1 MPSLTSPLA
10 QVLIALFGAAL
21 MLLFALL
28 APGPLLL
35 MLPAMVALLLGL
47 AVYQFPLAI
56 VVGLVMIY
64 GLGVDIQLD
73 GGMLASAGGNA
84 AAALGSAVVKVVP
97 FALAAVL
104 LLRYGPTNAINWPF
118 LAYTAIAAI
127 SIVVL
132 PMGRIGTTGDMIRSF
147 IGSTA
152 PFVLGFCLAPKRIW
166 TWIIRGATVVPLI
179 SAFGSLFTHLAGLYP
194 AIDQLGR
201 FQGMH
206 SAPFLAG
213 FCETAIFAATLEYM
227 RGFRPIWLIIAG
239 LDLAVLLATQA
250 RMPLATVVIFL
261 GIVFFFSN
269 RHIFPL
275 RRKVDLVMGGGV
287 PGLLLLSP
295 VIAYAMQRFI
305 SQGTDTSG
313 RDLMWPYF
321 LDAIENRPLFGYG
334 LGAGKL
340 LVDPDDPLIKL
351 LGTTAAHNEYLRLS
365 IDGGIIGCAA
375 IFLSIIAWMWWGSRS
390 LGARERL
397 VLRAAL
403 LGFLLHSGFDN
414 TLIASTSVMLFCVIG
429 AILARGRA
437 EVQAARHG
445 RRHSSSGSASAGAYA
460 WRPARTG

>member
-10 QVLIALFGAAL
+10 QVLISLFGAAL
-21 MLLFALL
+21 MLLIALYL
-28 APGPLLL
+28 PGPLLL
-35 MLPAMVALLLGL
+35 MLPAMVAILLGL

-56 VVGLVMIY
+56 VVGLVMMY
-64 GLGVDIQLD
+64 GFGLDFQLD
-73 GGMLASAGGNA
+73 AGMFASTGGGTVAT
-84 AAALGSAVVKVVP
+84 LGSAVMKVVP

-104 LLRYGPTNAINWPF
+104 LLRYGPSSAINWPF
-118 LAYTAIAAI
+118 IAYTAIAAV

-132 PMGRIGTTGDMIRSF
+132 PIGRIVTTGEMIRSF

-166 TWIIRGATVVPLI
+166 TWIIRGATLVPLI
-179 SAFGSLFTHLAGLYP
+179 SAFASLFTHVAGLYP
-194 AIDQLGR
+194 AIDLLNR

-213 FCETAIFAATLEYM
+213 FCETAIFAATIEYM
-227 RGFRPIWLIIAG
+227 RGFKPIWLIIGG
-239 LDLAVLLATQA
+239 LDLAVMLATQA
-250 RMPLATVVIFL
+250 RMPLATVVIFIGL
-261 GIVFFFSN
+261 VFLLSN

-295 VIAYAMQRFI
+295 VIAFAMQRFI

-321 LDAIENRPLFGYG
+321 LEAIENRPLFGYG

-365 IDGGIIGCAA
+365 VDGGIIGCAA
-375 IFLSIIAWMWWGSRS
+375 IFLSLIAWMWWGSRG
-390 LGARERL
+390 LGSRERL

-403 LGFLLHSGFDN
+403 FGILLHSGFDN
-414 TLIASTSVMLFCVIG
+414 TLIATTSVMQFCVIS
-429 AILARGRA
+429 AILARGRVEA
-437 EVQAARHG
+437 KEAGVQ
-445 RRHSSSGSASAGAYA
+445 RRRQAPSAGGYA
-460 WRPARTG
+460 WRPSRAG

>member
-10 QVLIALFGAAL
+10 QVLIALFGATL

-35 MLPAMVALLLGL
+35 LLPAMVAILLGL

-56 VVGLVMIY
+56 VAGLVAIY
-64 GLGVDIQLD
+64 GLGLDFQLD
-73 GGMLASAGGNA
+73 AGMLAGAGGSA

-104 LLRYGPTNAINWPF
+104 LLRYGPSTAVNWPF
-118 LAYTAIAAI
+118 IAYTVIAAV

-132 PMGRIGTTGDMIRSF
+132 PVGRISTTGDMIRSF

-152 PFVLGFCLAPKRIW
+152 PFVLGFCIAPKRIW

-179 SAFGSLFTHLAGLYP
+179 SAFASLFTHLAGLYP
-194 AIDQLGR
+194 AIDPLNR

-213 FCETAIFAATLEYM
+213 FCETAIFAATIEYM
-227 RGFRPIWLIIAG
+227 RGFRPIWLIMAG
-239 LDLAVLLATQA
+239 LNLAVMLGTQA
-250 RMPLATVVIFL
+250 RMPLATVVLFL
-261 GIVFFFSN
+261 AIVFFMSN
-269 RHIFPL
+269 KHIFPL
-275 RRKVDLVMGGGV
+275 RRKVDLVMGGAV

-295 VIAYAMQRFI
+295 VIAFAMQRFI
-305 SQGTDTSG
+305 SQGTDASG

-321 LDAIENRPLFGYG
+321 LDAIEARPLFGYG

-340 LVDPDDPLIKL
+340 LVNPDDPLIKL

-365 IDGGIIGCAA
+365 VDGGIIGCAA
-375 IFLSIIAWMWWGSRS
+375 IFLSIAAWMWWGSRKLAS
-390 LGARERL
+390 AERL

-403 LGFLLHSGFDN
+403 IGILLHSGFDN
-414 TLIASTSVMLFCVIG
+414 TLIATTSVMQFCVIA

-437 EVQAARHG
+437 EAQQARHG
-445 RRHSSSGSASAGAYA
+445 RRQSSSSSGGYG
-460 WRPARTG
+460 WRPARAG

>member
-10 QVLIALFGAAL
+10 QVLIALFGATL

-28 APGPLLL
+28 APGLLL
-35 MLPAMVALLLGL
+35 LLLPAMVALLLGL

-56 VVGLVMIY
+56 VAGLVAIY

-132 PMGRIGTTGDMIRSF
+132 PMGRIGSTGDMIRSF

-166 TWIIRGATVVPLI
+166 TWIIRGATLVPLI
-179 SAFGSLFTHLAGLYP
+179 SAFTSLFTHLAGLYP
-194 AIDQLGR
+194 AIDTLGR

-261 GIVFFFSN
+261 GIVFFLSN
-269 RHIFPL
+269 KHIFPL
-275 RRKVDLVMGGGV
+275 RRKVDLVMGGAV

-305 SQGTDTSG
+305 SQGTDASG

-321 LDAIENRPLFGYG
+321 LDAIEDRPLFGYG

-340 LVDPDDPLIKL
+340 LVNPDDPLIKL

-375 IFLSIIAWMWWGSRS
+375 IFLSIVAWMWWGSRS
-390 LGARERL
+390 LAARERL

-437 EVQAARHG
+437 EAQQARHG
-445 RRHSSSGSASAGAYA
+445 RRHSSSASAGAYA

>member
-10 QVLIALFGAAL
+10 QVLIALFGASL

-28 APGPLLL
+28 APGLLLL
-35 MLPAMVALLLGL
+35 MLPAMVAVLLGL

-56 VVGLVMIY
+56 VAGLVAIY

-73 GGMLASAGGNA
+73 GGMLAGAGGNA

-104 LLRYGPTNAINWPF
+104 LLRYGPSTAVNWPF

-152 PFVLGFCLAPKRIW
+152 PFVLGFCLAPKRLW
-166 TWIIRGATVVPLI
+166 TWIIRGATFVPLI
-179 SAFGSLFTHLAGLYP
+179 SAFTSLFTHLAGLYP

-213 FCETAIFAATLEYM
+213 FCETAIFAATIEYM
-227 RGFRPIWLIIAG
+227 RGFRPTWLIIGG
-239 LDLAVLLATQA
+239 LNLAVLLATQA
-250 RMPLATVVIFL
+250 RMPLATVVIFV
-261 GIVFFFSN
+261 GIVFLFSN

-295 VIAYAMQRFI
+295 IIAFAMQRFI

-340 LVDPDDPLIKL
+340 LVNPDDPLIKL

-375 IFLSIIAWMWWGSRS
+375 IFLAIIAWMWWGSRS
-390 LGARERL
+390 LDARERL

-403 LGFLLHSGFDN
+403 IGFLLHSAFDN

-437 EVQAARHG
+437 EAQAVRHK
-445 RRHSSSGSASAGAYA
+445 RRQSSSADGYG
-460 WRPARTG
+460 WRPARAG

>member
-35 MLPAMVALLLGL
+35 LLPAMVALLLGL
-47 AVYQFPLAI
+47 AVYQFPMAI

-64 GLGVDIQLD
+64 GLGIDFQLD
-73 GGMLASAGGNA
+73 AGMFASAGGSA

-104 LLRYGPTNAINWPF
+104 LLRYGPSTAVNWPF
-118 LAYTAIAAI
+118 LAYTVIATI

-132 PMGRIGTTGDMIRSF
+132 PVGRIVTTGEMLRSF

-152 PFVLGFCLAPKRIW
+152 PFVLGFCLAPKKIW
-166 TWIIRGATVVPLI
+166 TGIIRGATLVPLI
-179 SAFGSLFTHLAGLYP
+179 SAFASLFTHLASLYP
-194 AIDQLGR
+194 AIDPLNR

-213 FCETAIFAATLEYM
+213 FCETAIFAATIEFM

-239 LDLAVLLATQA
+239 LDLAVMLGTQA
-250 RMPLATVVIFL
+250 RMPLATVVLFL

-269 RHIFPL
+269 KHIFPL

-295 VIAYAMQRFI
+295 VIAFAMQRFV

-321 LDAIENRPLFGYG
+321 IDAIEARPLFGYG

-340 LVDPDDPLIKL
+340 LVNPDDPLIKL

-365 IDGGIIGCAA
+365 VDGGIIGCAA
-375 IFLSIIAWMWWGSRS
+375 VFLSIAAWMWWGSRK
-390 LGARERL
+390 LGATERL

-403 LGFLLHSGFDN
+403 LGILLHSGFDN
-414 TLIASTSVMLFCVIG
+414 TLIATTSVMQFCVIG

-437 EVQAARHG
+437 EAQTARHG
-445 RRHSSSGSASAGAYA
+445 RRHSSSNSAGAHA
-460 WRPARTG
+460 WRPARAG